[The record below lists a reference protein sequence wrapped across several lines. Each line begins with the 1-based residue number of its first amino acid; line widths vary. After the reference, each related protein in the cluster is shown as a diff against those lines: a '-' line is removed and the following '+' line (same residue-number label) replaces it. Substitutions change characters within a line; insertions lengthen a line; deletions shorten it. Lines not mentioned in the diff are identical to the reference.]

1 MIFDN
6 QTENKHSGAVRK
18 AASYRRSV
26 RSLPALLAL
35 GLVAGCGAS
44 RPIKYYQLTIPGDLA
59 PTTQQTVPVTILVR
73 TPVAPDLYRDDRL
86 VYSTGDYQLGSY
98 EYERWA
104 SPAPELIQTVLVRSL
119 RATGHYA
126 GVFTPQSTVNG
137 DYILVTRI
145 YDFKEQDNGGTLT
158 ARVSM
163 DSHLRNIKTGDIVW
177 QSYYTHDE
185 PISGKT
191 VPEVVAALNR
201 NVQAAATNIASG
213 LDQYFVAHP
222 PK

>member
-1 MIFDN
+1 MIF
-6 QTENKHSGAVRK
+6 QTETKHSHEAVHAGCGRH
-18 AASYRRSV
+18 RIWLLL
-26 RSLPALLAL
+26 SLVTL

-44 RPIKYYQLTIPGDLA
+44 RPIKYYQLTVPGDLA
-59 PTTQQTVPVTILVR
+59 PTTEKTVPVTILVR

-86 VYSTGDYQLGSY
+86 VYSTSEQQMGSY
-98 EYERWA
+98 EYERWI

-119 RATGHYA
+119 RATGHYT

-137 DYILVTRI
+137 EYMLVTRI
-145 YDFKEQDNGGTLT
+145 YDFKEQDNGGALV

-163 DSHLRNIKTGDIVW
+163 DNHLRNIKTGDIVW

-201 NVQAAATNIASG
+201 NVQAAATSIASG
-213 LDQYFVAHP
+213 LDQYFAAHP